1 MIIGLAAKKQRG
13 KDTMADYLVEHHGF
27 EKLSFAAPM
36 KASGAAALGVSVDLL
51 DSLKENPLARVQ
63 LVEIM
68 THDNDIVKVH
78 ADISVRQYWQKVG
91 TEAHRSIPEFG
102 EHVWIQMMHDKLL
115 DANMAGRDVV
125 IIDAR
130 FANEQRLIRTLGG
143 WVVQIDRPGMP
154 DGDGHPSEQV
164 DHGLADF
171 SIVNDSSLDDFYLK
185 VEDALGAIRRDNIGV
200 L

>member
-1 MIIGLAAKKQRG
+1 MILGLAAKKQRG
-13 KDTMADYLVEHHGF
+13 KDTLADYLVERHGF
-27 EKLSFAAPM
+27 EKLSFAGPM

-78 ADISVRQYWQKVG
+78 TDISVREYWQKVG
-91 TEAHRSIPEFG
+91 TEAHREIPEFG
-102 EHVWIQMMHDKLL
+102 ENVWVDMIYDKVA
-115 DANMAGRDVV
+115 DGGNYV

-130 FANEQRLIRTLGG
+130 FENEQREVKAMGG
-143 WVVQIDRPGMP
+143 FVVQIDRPGM
-154 DGDGHPSEQV
+154 DEGDGHKSEQV

-171 SIVNDSSLDDFYLK
+171 HIVNDSTLDDFYAR
-185 VEDALGAIRRDNIGV
+185 VEETLDAIGLYNV
-200 L
+200 GL